1 MELNELKKSNEK
13 KESEEMQKVNIIA
26 GTKLIDGVNIN
37 GVTYAPVRELSELLG
52 KKVEWDQ
59 KTSTVTLK

>member
-1 MELNELKKSNEK
+1 
-13 KESEEMQKVNIIA
+13 MQKVNIIS

-59 KTSTVTLK
+59 KASTVTLK